1 MQLATV
7 GLDLAKNVFQL
18 HGVDA
23 KGRVV
28 VRRRLRRAEVMRFFA
43 ELPPCRVGMEA
54 CAGAHHWARAIG
66 EFGHEVR
73 LMPPAYVK
81 PYVRRQKNDMA
92 DAAAICEAVTRPS
105 MRFVPVKSEAQQAL
119 LLVHRARDL
128 LVRQR
133 TSLINALRAHL
144 AEFGVVV
151 PKGAP
156 HGRRLASLLLAGE
169 THGLPAPALPVLQAL
184 AGQYQ
189 TLSEQIAGLERE
201 LRQRA
206 VQDEATRRLL
216 QIPGIGPI
224 TATALSATIVEP
236 TSFAS
241 AREFAAWIG
250 LVPRQHS
257 SGGHE
262 RLGGITKMGHAY
274 LRRLLISGA
283 QAVLL
288 QDARNS
294 AATSPWL
301 ERLLREKPR
310 KVVAVALANK
320 TARIVWARGEAS
332 RLAA

>member
-1 MQLATV
+1 
-7 GLDLAKNVFQL
+7 
-18 HGVDA
+18 
-23 KGRVV
+23 
-28 VRRRLRRAEVMRFFA
+28 
-43 ELPPCRVGMEA
+43 
-54 CAGAHHWARAIG
+54 
-66 EFGHEVR
+66 
-73 LMPPAYVK
+73 MPPAYVK

-92 DAAAICEAVTRPS
+92 DAAAISEAVTRPS
-105 MRFVPVKSEAQQAL
+105 MRFVPIKSEAQQAL

-133 TSLINALRAHL
+133 TSLVNALRGHL

-156 HGRRLASLLLAGE
+156 HGRKLVSMLLTGE
-169 THGLPAPALPVLQAL
+169 IHDLPAPVLPVLQAL
-184 AGQYQ
+184 ARQYQ
-189 TLSEQIAGLERE
+189 VLSEQIAGLERE

-216 QIPGIGPI
+216 QIPGVGPI
-224 TATALSATIVEP
+224 TATALRATIVEP
-236 TSFAS
+236 TSFHS

-250 LVPRQHS
+250 LVPRQSS

-288 QDARNS
+288 QAARRPET
-294 AATSPWL
+294 AGPWL

-310 KVVAVALANK
+310 KVAAVALANK
-320 TARIVWARGEAS
+320 TACIVWALLARNDAY